1 MNILTAL
8 RKKQTQQITKTFIPV
23 PPSGIIAKTEKGYFY
38 IKGKKRFKFVSERA
52 METWCLPIIETK
64 EEKLAGF
71 ATMGVLG
78 LRDGTIAKDISD
90 GKIYL
95 ISDSSRRH
103 ITNPDVLIWLNSSII
118 EVSQREI
125 LVHKD
130 GDPLS
135 E

>member
-8 RKKQTQQITKTFIPV
+8 RKKQIPQISKTFYPI
-23 PPSGIIAKTEKGYFY
+23 PPSGLIAKTEKGYFY
-38 IKGKKRFKFVSERA
+38 IKGKKKFKFISERA
-52 METWCLPIIETK
+52 MKTWCLPIIETK

-71 ATMGVLG
+71 ATAGVLG
-78 LRDGTIAKDISD
+78 LRDGTVAKDISD

-103 ITNPDVLIWLNSSII
+103 ITNPDVLIWIKSSII

-130 GDPLS
+130 GEPLS